1 MSAKIKARKMWAN
14 SGKTFMQ
21 LRLTY
26 QGAFDAEM
34 EERHS
39 EADKVAYP
47 VYVIDGSDVE
57 RLIEQIM
64 DSMARVPQPQAEED
78 HVGPSWEESKARA
91 ILSDFGI
98 KTKAKR

>member
-64 DSMARVPQPQAEED
+64 DSMA